1 MSHQPMVHLHS
12 HTIYSELDGIAS
24 PQQYASECAKR
35 GYPAMAI
42 TEHGHMGSVPD
53 MYLACQKAGIKYI
66 AGCEI
71 YYNDWEPARQKLV
84 NDGVKIRSVEWR
96 ENNPELAGRISRN
109 RHLTVLC
116 KNQTG
121 FENLVKLTTQA
132 YESGL
137 FGLGRRQFNRIWFD
151 KLCEYKEGLIILSG
165 CLNGPAA
172 YELRTRQVTKKN
184 RSTPAG
190 EQPKPIVIRDIDKKE
205 RITNAVKYFKKFKE
219 VFGEDYYV
227 ELQMP
232 GVEGDEE
239 VFKQSIYLADSLGI
253 KTCISNDCHYMRR
266 EDFILQKIMMAIAQ
280 ETTVDSPDLFHV
292 NSDEQY
298 FKSREELR
306 ERFSNNGYSKGI
318 DLAAFEAS
326 ADHTLEIADKC
337 EHIKFDSVPKIPDL
351 GNAEENLRQI
361 VHKRLNSLGL
371 ARESRKFLIDGRL
384 VTYAEQAEIECN
396 RFIDKGFASYFIITQ
411 DLVNYGKSCGYLFNP
426 RGSAGGS
433 LVCFLLGIHT
443 LDPMKWGLSF
453 DRFLS
458 PSRGGYLLNIKMP
471 EAS

>member
-1 MSHQPMVHLHS
+1 MSYEPIVHLHA

-24 PQQYASECAKR
+24 PQQYADECAKR

-71 YYNDWEPARQKLV
+71 YYNDWEPKRQELIAQ
-84 NDGVKIRSVEWR
+84 GVKIRSQQWR
-96 ENNPELAGRISRN
+96 DDNPEEAGRMFRN

-132 YESGL
+132 YETGL
-137 FGLGRRQFNRIWFD
+137 FGLGRRQFNRIWFE
-151 KLCEYKEGLIILSG
+151 KLCEYKEGLIVLSG

-172 YELRTRQVTKKN
+172 YEMRTAEVTKRDGTVVRE
-184 RSTPAG
+184 RS
-190 EQPKPIVIRDIDKKE
+190 RKE
-205 RITNAVKYFKKFKE
+205 RYEAAIKYFKKFKQ
-219 VFGEDYYV
+219 VFGDDYYV

-232 GVEGDEE
+232 GVEGDDE
-239 VFKQSIYLADSLGI
+239 VFRNSIRLANELKI
-253 KTCISNDCHYMRR
+253 KTCVSNDCHYMKR

-280 ETTVDSPDLFHV
+280 ETTVDSPNLFHV

-298 FKSREELR
+298 FKSREELE
-306 ERFSNNGYSKGI
+306 ERFSANSYSKGI
-318 DLAAFEAS
+318 PLDDFRAA
-326 ADHTLEIADKC
+326 ADGTLEVADKC
-337 EHIKFDSVPKIPDL
+337 QVIKFDSVPKIPDL
-351 GNAEENLRQI
+351 GNTDDKLRGM
-361 VHKRLNSLGL
+361 VFSRLRELGL
-371 ARESRKFLIDGRL
+371 DKISKKFLIDGKM
-384 VTYAEQAEIECN
+384 VTYTEQAELECN

-411 DLVNYGKSCGYLFNP
+411 DLVNFGKNQGFLYNP

-433 LVCFLLGIHT
+433 LVCFLLGIHV

>member
-1 MSHQPMVHLHS
+1 MSYEPLVHLHA
-12 HTIYSELDGIAS
+12 HTIYSELDGISS
-24 PQQYASECAKR
+24 PQQYADECKKR

-71 YYNDWEPARQKLV
+71 YYNDWEPLRQELIAK
-84 NDGVKIRSVEWR
+84 GEKIRSQQWR
-96 ENNPELAGRISRN
+96 EDNPEIAGRMFRN

-132 YESGL
+132 YETGL
-137 FGLGRRQFNRIWFD
+137 FGLGRRQFNRIWFE
-151 KLCEYKEGLIILSG
+151 KLCEYKEGLIVLSG

-172 YELRTRQVTKKN
+172 YEIRTREVTK
-184 RSTPAG
+184 RDGT
-190 EQPKPIVIRDIDKKE
+190 VIRERDRKE
-205 RITNAVKYFKKFKE
+205 RLSSAIKYFKKFKE
-219 VFGEDYYV
+219 AFGEDYYV

-239 VFKQSIYLADSLGI
+239 VFRWSVALANELKI
-253 KTCISNDCHYMRR
+253 KTCISNDCHYMKR

-280 ETTVDSPDLFHV
+280 EVTVDSKDLFHV

-298 FKSREELR
+298 FKSKEELR
-306 ERFSNNGYSKGI
+306 DRFLSNGYSKGLTI
-318 DLAAFEAS
+318 SDFEAS
-326 ADHTLEIADKC
+326 VQGTLEVAHKC
-337 EHIKFDSVPKIPDL
+337 QHIKFDSVPKIPDL
-351 GNAEENLRQI
+351 GNTEQLLRELVQ
-361 VHKRLNSLGL
+361 KRLRELGL
-371 ARESRKFLIDGRL
+371 DKITKKFLIDGKM
-384 VTYAEQAEIECN
+384 VTYAEQADLECD

-411 DLVNYGKSCGYLFNP
+411 DLVNYGKSRGYLFNP

-433 LVCFLLGIHT
+433 LVCYLLGIHV
-443 LDPMKWGLSF
+443 LDPMKWRLSF

>member
-1 MSHQPMVHLHS
+1 MSYKPIVHLHN

-24 PQQYASECAKR
+24 PQQYANECAER

-71 YYNDWEPARQKLV
+71 YYNDYEPARQQLTAEGQKV
-84 NDGVKIRSVEWR
+84 RSVEWR
-96 ENNPELAGRISRN
+96 EANPELYYRIARN

-137 FGLGRRQFNRIWFD
+137 YGTGRRQFNRIWFD
-151 KLCEYKEGLIILSG
+151 KLCEYKEGLIVLSG

-172 YELRTRQVTKKN
+172 HELRTKQITKKD
-184 RSTPAG
+184 STP
-190 EQPKPIVIRDIDKKE
+190 IRDIDKKE
-205 RITNAVKYFKKFKE
+205 RVQNAVKYFKQFKQA
-219 VFGEDYYV
+219 FGEDYYV

-232 GVEGDEE
+232 GVEGDVD
-239 VFKQSIYLADSLGI
+239 VFRQSIMIADSLKI
-253 KTCISNDCHYMRR
+253 KTCITNDCHYMKR
-266 EDFILQKIMMAIAQ
+266 EDFILQKIMMAISQ
-280 ETTVDSPDLFHV
+280 EMTVDDPNLFHV

-298 FKSREELR
+298 FKSREELT
-306 ERFSNNGYSKGI
+306 ERFSGNTYSKGI
-318 DLAAFEAS
+318 DAAAFEA
-326 ADHTLEIADKC
+326 ACDNTLEIAGKC
-337 EHIKFDSVPKIPDL
+337 EKIRFDSAPKIPELSD
-351 GNAEENLRQI
+351 AEAELRTLVSTRI
-361 VHKRLNSLGL
+361 KRLELDKISK
-371 ARESRKFLIDGRL
+371 KFLIDGRT
-384 VTYAEQAEIECN
+384 VTYVEQAEIECN
-396 RFIDKGFASYFIITQ
+396 RLIHKGFASYFIITQ
-411 DLVNYGKSCGYLFNP
+411 DLVNYGKSRGYLFNP

-433 LVCFLLGIHT
+433 LVCYLLGIHT